1 MLNENDN
8 TVENTRQFSITKSE
22 HLRPLLPNA
31 TLIKGAFLF
40 NVLFSHAEEALFK

>member
-1 MLNENDN
+1 MVNENDN
-8 TVENTRQFSITKSE
+8 AVENTQAFSITKNE

-40 NVLFSHAEEALFK
+40 KALFSHAEEALFK